1 MTFISGSEP
10 VRTPGKITVDVLQVI
25 REALHNIHKHAQATH
40 VLFSLE
46 KSDTTLLIGVNDNGR
61 GFRFGGKYSLDE
73 LETLRLGPNSI
84 KQRMRAL
91 GGDVVLES
99 QPGHGTNLKLKIPLY

>member
-1 MTFISGSEP
+1 
-10 VRTPGKITVDVLQVI
+10 
-25 REALHNIHKHAQATH
+25 
-40 VLFSLE
+40 
-46 KSDTTLLIGVNDNGR
+46 
-61 GFRFGGKYSLDE
+61 